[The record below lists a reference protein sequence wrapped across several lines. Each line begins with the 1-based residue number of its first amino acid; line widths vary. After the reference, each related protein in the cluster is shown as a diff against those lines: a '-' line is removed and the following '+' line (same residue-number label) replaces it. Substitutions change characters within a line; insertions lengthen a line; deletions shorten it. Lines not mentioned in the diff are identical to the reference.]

1 MRSMP
6 MGNSTPGGFH
16 SCIFFISR
24 SHEGYGRN
32 GCIHASCSS
41 FLGWRRRVCV
51 QHAARK
57 PQHGHAQF
65 PPLLGLTVDLQ
76 HAQSIPEMAGPS
88 LFHFSTKLMN
98 RRSGT
103 LSHQGSLGGMPMD
116 SFQDEMNEA
125 HLLSLFMFLFTC
137 RYKWSSGLFISP
149 QKQIQPANYV
159 LPSSF
164 IFPRPSVTPEN
175 IKSFSVEAAGGV

>member
-1 MRSMP
+1 
-6 MGNSTPGGFH
+6 
-16 SCIFFISR
+16 
-24 SHEGYGRN
+24 
-32 GCIHASCSS
+32 
-41 FLGWRRRVCV
+41 
-51 QHAARK
+51 
-57 PQHGHAQF
+57 
-65 PPLLGLTVDLQ
+65 
-76 HAQSIPEMAGPS
+76 MAGPS
-88 LFHFSTKLMN
+88 LFYFPTKLMN
-98 RRSGT
+98 SRSGT

-125 HLLSLFMFLFTC
+125 RLLFYLTPLFTH

-164 IFPRPSVTPEN
+164 IFPRPTVTPEN